1 MSLPTFV
8 SFLKAKKL
16 SRKTIRNY
24 HSDVSQ
30 FLAWL
35 APQSLGEVGSQHF
48 VSYKLHL
55 ESRSI
60 PLSTL
65 TRHLS
70 ALRKFAQFL
79 NLRVALDNPP
89 LPLIPTIAKNFKAHL
104 IKHRYQPKTIANYL
118 SDVRHYLTWAE
129 GKL

>member
-1 MSLPTFV
+1 MSLPAFV

-24 HSDVSQ
+24 RSDVSQ

-48 VSYKLHL
+48 ASYKLHL
-55 ESRSI
+55 ESHRSKA
-60 PLSTL
+60 TL

-79 NLRVALDNPP
+79 NLPVALDNPP
-89 LPLIPTIAKNFKAHL
+89 LPLVPTIAKNFQAHL
-104 IKHRYQPKTIANYL
+104 VKHRYQPKTIANYL
-118 SDVRHYLTWAE
+118 SDIRHYLTWAQNHV
-129 GKL
+129 